1 VYAPETMVDLS
12 FDPIADA
19 AGVAALLLM
28 LREQSKGR
36 AGEKKSFVETVLSD
50 GTVFSRFKNS

>member
-1 VYAPETMVDLS
+1 MVDLS
-12 FDPIADA
+12 FDPIAAA